1 MADIFQKGETCP
13 LEIEIRD
20 KDTGALSTP
29 ATSVTVTVTDSTGTV
44 KVNNQAMAVKSTGI
58 YYYNLQLA
66 TDDESGTWTARFKAT
81 DDTKVSITDF
91 TFQVED

>member
-29 ATSVTVTVTDSTGTV
+29 ATSVTVTITDSTGTV

-66 TDDESGTWTARFKAT
+66 TDDESGKWTARFKAT
-81 DDTKVSITDF
+81 DSAKVSITDF

>member
-1 MADIFQKGETCP
+1 MDTFQKGETCP

-29 ATSVTVTVTDSTGTV
+29 ATSVKITVTDSTGTV
-44 KVNNQAMAVKSTGI
+44 KVNDQVMTEKFTGI

-66 TDDESGTWTARFKAT
+66 AGDESGKWTARFKAT
-81 DDTKVSITDF
+81 DSAKVSITDF

>member
-1 MADIFQKGETCP
+1 MDTFQKGETCP

-29 ATSVTVTVTDSTGTV
+29 ASSVTITVTDSTGTV
-44 KVNNQAMAVKSTGI
+44 KVNNQVMTVKSTGI

-66 TDDESGTWTARFKAT
+66 TGDESGTWTARFKAT
-81 DDTKVSITDF
+81 DDTKVSITDYQF
-91 TFQVED
+91 CVVD

>member
-13 LEIEIRD
+13 LEIEIRN

-29 ATSVTVTVTDSTGTV
+29 ASVKITVTDSTGTV
-44 KVNNQAMAVKSTGI
+44 KINDQAMTEKSTGI

-66 TDDESGTWTARFKAT
+66 TGDESGTWTARFKAT
-81 DDTKVSITDF
+81 DDTKVSITDYQF
-91 TFQVED
+91 CVVD

>member
-29 ATSVTVTVTDSTGTV
+29 ASSVTITVTDSTGTV
-44 KVNNQAMAVKSTGI
+44 KVNNQVMTVKSTGI
-58 YYYNLQLA
+58 YYYNLQLVA
-66 TDDESGTWTARFKAT
+66 GDESGIWTARFKAT
-81 DDTKVSITDF
+81 DGARVSITDC
-91 TFQVED
+91 TFQVEG

>member
-1 MADIFQKGETCP
+1 MDTFQKSETCP

-44 KVNNQAMAVKSTGI
+44 KVNNQAMTEASKGI

-66 TDDESGTWTARFKAT
+66 AADESGKWTARFVAT
-81 DDTKVSITDF
+81 DNAKVSITDYDF
-91 TFQVED
+91 KVED

>member
-1 MADIFQKGETCP
+1 MDTFQKGETCP

-29 ATSVTVTVTDSTGTV
+29 ATSVTVTITDSTGTV
-44 KVNNQAMAVKSTGI
+44 KVNNQAMVVKSTGI

-81 DDTKVSITDF
+81 DGIRVSITDYDF
-91 TFQVED
+91 KVED

>member
-1 MADIFQKGETCP
+1 MDTFQKGETCP

-29 ATSVTVTVTDSTGTV
+29 DTSVKITVTDSTGTV
-44 KVNNQAMAVKSTGI
+44 KVNYQAMPKKSTGI

-66 TDDESGTWTARFKAT
+66 AGDESGKWTARFKAT
-81 DDTKVSITDF
+81 DGTKVSITDF
-91 TFQVED
+91 PFRVED

>member
-1 MADIFQKGETCP
+1 MDTFQKGETCP

-29 ATSVTVTVTDSTGTV
+29 ATSVTVTVTDSTGAV
-44 KVNNQAMAVKSTGI
+44 KVSNHAMTKKSTGI
-58 YYYNLQLA
+58 YYYNLQLVA
-66 TDDESGTWTARFKAT
+66 NNESGTWTARFKAT
-81 DDTKVSITDF
+81 DSAKVSITDF

>member
-44 KVNNQAMAVKSTGI
+44 KVNNQAMTEKSTGI

-81 DDTKVSITDF
+81 DDIKVSITDCQF
-91 TFQVED
+91 CVVD